1 MSLCVFFNFAVAAVF
16 AKAVLSLL
24 TVFVFIAKPR
34 NSCKLL
40 LNYRGGSFCEIPLQ
54 KKDTAIANSVIQSI
68 SN

>member
-40 LNYRGGSFCEIPLQ
+40 LNYRGGLKFHE